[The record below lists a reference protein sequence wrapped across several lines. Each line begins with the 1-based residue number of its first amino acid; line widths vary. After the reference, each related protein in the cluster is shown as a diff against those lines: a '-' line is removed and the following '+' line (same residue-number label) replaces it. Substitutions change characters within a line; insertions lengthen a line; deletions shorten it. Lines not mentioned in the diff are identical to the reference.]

1 MEVHTGPE
9 ILAHPALPMLTRK
22 KYQTVSSAY
31 HSIFYNGKLAKWNFS
46 ESVQHVVSEYCNSK
60 EPLSSKV
67 YRVSDNLC
75 SIDHEHYLCGDEQSV
90 CGRFAQNVL
99 GPTTAVA
106 FANGIMTRFGD
117 FKVSAEA
124 KGEKTLIPDFVA
136 VHCPAYDFKGL
147 ADLTEKPQLRFV
159 GEAKTPWNHDLEDS
173 YNRYFVQGKQSFL
186 RRALGQIAQ
195 YMHRYKMKY
204 GFLTTH
210 DHTIFLKQE
219 IPSGESGFCLYVSP
233 PIAASAVPAP
243 NTSEKRF
250 VVSVRQCFYYL
261 LCATNRPGSYT
272 ANNPMPP
279 QDWVDDKSP
288 HWQGL
293 THTPAGGKI
302 DTPGGIIEH
311 MSPRVGRTYSDR
323 GSIELHSTSSSEM
336 LTAVLQFHPAQVVK
350 ERGTTYVVIKGQKV
364 PVHITTHKPNEG
376 NPSSGEEDR
385 HKPTPEFLSAFSSGP
400 QRQQGR
406 IDLSRNYPA
415 GKPSR
420 LTEKFMAM
428 EDQAYDASHDDMP
441 SSDSVSQV
449 ETPSRKPPQHRGYP
463 SLGSSS
469 SRSRP
474 APSAS
479 QSPSREPPRAQEM
492 TLPHRPSRGSDKAK
506 SLGGDDPKG
515 KGKSKVTFGSGA
527 EEGDDSKHGRV
538 KKGRKQ

>member
-31 HSIFYNGKLAKWNFS
+31 HSISYNGKLAKWNFS

-173 YNRYFVQGKQSFL
+173 YNRYF
-186 RRALGQIAQ
+186 
-195 YMHRYKMKY
+195 
-204 GFLTTH
+204 
-210 DHTIFLKQE
+210 
-219 IPSGESGFCLYVSP
+219 
-233 PIAASAVPAP
+233 
-243 NTSEKRF
+243 
-250 VVSVRQCFYYL
+250 
-261 LCATNRPGSYT
+261 
-272 ANNPMPP
+272 
-279 QDWVDDKSP
+279 DWVDDKSP

-293 THTPAGGKI
+293 IHTPAGGKI

-311 MSPRVGRTYSDR
+311 MSPRAGRTYSDR
-323 GSIELHSTSSSEM
+323 GSIELHSTPSSEM

-350 ERGTTYVVIKGQKV
+350 EQGTTYVVIKGQKV

-385 HKPTPEFLSAFSSGP
+385 HKPTQEFLSAFSSGP

-479 QSPSREPPRAQEM
+479 QSPSREPPLAQEM

-506 SLGGDDPKG
+506 SLGRQGEGDDPKG